1 MFGLIG
7 TKKGMTRVFK
17 EDGASIPVTVIEI
30 CKSKIVQR
38 KTPEKDG
45 YYGIQVNYGSKKK
58 VSKSLEKKFKE
69 NEVPNGHLTEF
80 NLTEEEFNKLAAVKE
95 LSVNFF
101 DENLKVDVSGISK
114 GKGFAGVV
122 KRHNFKT
129 QDATHGNSLSHR
141 APGSIGQCQFPGRV
155 FKGKK
160 MAGQYGNKQITVQ
173 NLEIEKIDAEDS
185 LMLIQGSIPGSIGSF
200 VRITPSIKSDVTLS
214 LELKKSETEEQ
225 VSVENMAEKT
235 QIAEEAPAEEAPV
248 EEAAPAEEAPVEE
261 AAPAEEAPVEEAA
274 PAEEAPVEEAAPAEE
289 ATKEE
294 K

>member
-1 MFGLIG
+1 M
-7 TKKGMTRVFK
+7 
-17 EDGASIPVTVIEI
+17 
-30 CKSKIVQR
+30 
-38 KTPEKDG
+38 
-45 YYGIQVNYGSKKK
+45 
-58 VSKSLEKKFKE
+58 
-69 NEVPNGHLTEF
+69 
-80 NLTEEEFNKLAAVKE
+80 
-95 LSVNFF
+95 
-101 DENLKVDVSGISK
+101 KVDVSGISK

-261 AAPAEEAPVEEAA
+261 AAPAEEATVEEAAPAEEAPVEEAAPAEEAPVEEAA

>member
-38 KTPEKDG
+38 KTLDKDG
-45 YYGIQVNYGSKKK
+45 YYGIQVNFGSKKR
-58 VSKSLEKKFKE
+58 VSKSLEKKFKD
-69 NEVPNGHLTEF
+69 NNVSNGYLTEF
-80 NLTEEEFNKLAAVKE
+80 NLTEEEFNKLAEVSE
-95 LSVNFF
+95 LSVDFF
-101 DENLKVDVSGISK
+101 DERLKVDVSGVSK

-122 KRHNFKT
+122 KRHNFKM

-160 MAGQYGNKQITVQ
+160 MAGQYGNKQITIQ
-173 NLEIEKIDAEDS
+173 NLEIEKINADDS
-185 LMLIQGSIPGSIGSF
+185 LMLVQGSIPGSIGSF
-200 VRITPSIKSDVTLS
+200 VRITPSIKSDVVLS
-214 LELKKSETEEQ
+214 LEPKLPE
-225 VSVENMAEKT
+225 
-235 QIAEEAPAEEAPV
+235 IEADTVAEEAPV
-248 EEAAPAEEAPVEE
+248 EAAAEEAPVE
-261 AAPAEEAPVEEAA
+261 AAAEEAPVEAA
-274 PAEEAPVEEAAPAEE
+274 AEEAPVEAAAEE
-289 ATKEE
+289 APVEAAAEEAPVEAAKED